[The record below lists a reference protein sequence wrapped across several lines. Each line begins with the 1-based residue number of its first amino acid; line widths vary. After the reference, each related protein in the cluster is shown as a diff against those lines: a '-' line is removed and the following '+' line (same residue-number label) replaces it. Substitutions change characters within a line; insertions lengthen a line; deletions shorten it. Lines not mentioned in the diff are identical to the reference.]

1 MGKAACTMSQ
11 HALETPLIEAVDV
24 AGQIRWRA
32 MSASLLLTWFFVCAR
47 LSSNKPLFTTSVLQP
62 LHTDYAIDF
71 EGKESANGQFFFGAQ
86 IAVGL

>member
-1 MGKAACTMSQ
+1 MGKTTCTMSQ
-11 HALETPLIEAVDV
+11 HALETPLTAAVDV

-62 LHTDYAIDF
+62 LQTDYAI
-71 EGKESANGQFFFGAQ
+71 GFGGEKK
-86 IAVGL
+86 VS

>member
-11 HALETPLIEAVDV
+11 HALETPLTEGVDV

-62 LHTDYAIDF
+62 LQTDYAIDF
-71 EGKESANGQFFFGAQ
+71 EGKNQLTDSFSL
-86 IAVGL
+86 VLK